1 MNWPWAFKSSK
12 LGSLINL
19 QSLNHQVQKQT
30 KWKQASKQHK
40 VPWTCVWTVIKCVK
54 NKKKSF
60 NKIFDQETIYLQ
72 RIKGTIALSSLGNLM
87 MVVAKFSVT
96 VLTVSLSKTIEISVS
111 ECKTEKELIIPTAKE
126 GGLQRCNDWS
136 SWKMKS
142 SGQLA
147 RS

>member
-1 MNWPWAFKSSK
+1 M
-12 LGSLINL
+12 
-19 QSLNHQVQKQT
+19 
-30 KWKQASKQHK
+30 
-40 VPWTCVWTVIKCVK
+40 IKCVK

-111 ECKTEKELIIPTAKE
+111 KCKTEKELIIPTAKE
-126 GGLQRCNDWS
+126 GGLQRCND
-136 SWKMKS
+136 
-142 SGQLA
+142 
-147 RS
+147 

>member
-1 MNWPWAFKSSK
+1 M
-12 LGSLINL
+12 
-19 QSLNHQVQKQT
+19 
-30 KWKQASKQHK
+30 
-40 VPWTCVWTVIKCVK
+40 IKCVK

-126 GGLQRCNDWS
+126 GGLQRCND
-136 SWKMKS
+136 
-142 SGQLA
+142 
-147 RS
+147 